1 MINRIPAKFP
11 SSGATPTENDAQDD
25 IHANQDNQI
34 INMFE
39 GSEELNFWDPN
50 DVCSIFDYTPDDS
63 RDGESQTEKSQTGD
77 ISFSVVAE
85 LRRKHSSNDTGFVML
100 NGESFNNRALLH
112 HMSKNLKGHLHQD
125 RSLAKLTQE
134 KYMQYIAETKQKK

>member
-1 MINRIPAKFP
+1 
-11 SSGATPTENDAQDD
+11 
-25 IHANQDNQI
+25 
-34 INMFE
+34 MFE
-39 GSEELNFWDPN
+39 GPDELNFWDPN
-50 DVCSIFDYTPDDS
+50 DVRSIFDCTPDDS